1 MKRRQALAGLAAL
14 AALGGCAPDWREAG
28 PAVETPRVRDDV
40 IVAADGQRLPL
51 RRWLP
56 DRRPSAVI
64 VALHGMNDH
73 AGAFA
78 LPAEAWA
85 RRGIATYA
93 YDQRGFGRA
102 PNRGYWPGA
111 ETLVGD
117 LNAAIAAV
125 APRHPGVPVYLLG
138 ESMGGAVIMV
148 AMARADAPAVAG
160 IILSAPAVWSR
171 ETMPLYYR
179 TSLWLGARVAPGVS
193 FSGRNLNRVASDN
206 REMLAAMAH
215 DPAIL
220 RRARVD
226 AVEGLVAL
234 MDAAYASAGRL
245 GGPALLL
252 YGANDQIIPKAPVAD
267 VVARLP
273 PGVRIAYYAK
283 GWHLLMRDR
292 QRDAVHADIA
302 GWIADRRRPLPS
314 GADRDA
320 RAALAKAAAE

>member
-1 MKRRQALAGLAAL
+1 MIRRRALLALAGLAAL
-14 AALGGCAPDWREAG
+14 AACAPDWREAG
-28 PAVETPRVRDDV
+28 PAVETPRVSDDV
-40 IVAADGQRLPL
+40 IVAADGARLPL

-56 DRRPSAVI
+56 AGRPRAVI
-64 VALHGMNDH
+64 LALHGMNDH

-78 LPAEAWA
+78 LPAEAWV
-85 RRGIATYA
+85 RHGIATYA

-102 PNRGYWPGA
+102 PHRGYWPGA

-117 LNAAIAAV
+117 LKAAFAAV
-125 APRHPGVPVYLLG
+125 APRHPGVPVYLVG
-138 ESMGGAVIMV
+138 ESMGGAVIML
-148 AMARADAPAVAG
+148 AMSRAEAPAASGVV
-160 IILSAPAVWSR
+160 LSAPAVWSR
-171 ETMPLYYR
+171 DTMPFYYR
-179 TSLWLGARVAPGVS
+179 TSLWLGARMAPGVS

-206 REMLAAMAH
+206 REMLAAMAR

-226 AVEGLVAL
+226 AVEGMVAL
-234 MDAAYASAGRL
+234 MDAAYGSAGGLRA
-245 GGPALLL
+245 PALLL
-252 YGANDQIIPKAPVAD
+252 YGANDQIIPKAPMAD
-267 VVARLP
+267 VAARLP
-273 PGVRIAYYAK
+273 AAVRVAYYAN

-302 GWIADRRRPLPS
+302 AWIADRRLPLPS